1 MSRAAGD
8 SRRVALVTG
17 SGAGIGLATAT
28 RLAADGY
35 LVAVNDLD
43 PEAATRARDSLGT
56 AHHAVPGDVASEA
69 SAGDIVARTVAHFG
83 RLDVLVNNAGIGD
96 GALPALEQTAERF
109 RRTLSVHVDG
119 CFLMSRAA
127 AQAMIAPTSASRGG
141 AIINLSSIA
150 GQAAIP
156 NRIGYAA
163 AKGAIAMM
171 TKVLACEWAAQ
182 GIRVNAVAP
191 GYVRTEL
198 VDGLI
203 RDGKLDEQGILARTP
218 MRRLAQP
225 GEVAAAIAFLAGA
238 DASYITGTVLSVDGG
253 YLAFGAPFDTAETSI
268 ASELQ
273 GIAQPASNVQGPSS
287 QLGSGAQG

>member
-1 MSRAAGD
+1 MSGAA
-8 SRRVALVTG
+8 SHIRRVALVTG
-17 SGAGIGLATAT
+17 AGAGIGLATAT

-43 PEAATRARDSLGT
+43 ADAAEEVARELGPG
-56 AHHAVPGDVASEA
+56 HVAVPGDVASEA
-69 SAGDIVARTVAHFG
+69 SAEGIVAGTVARFG